1 MRDPVPDLEDATILD
16 NSAQFNIDLINYVD
30 PNLIINRR
38 ATGTARTPWPDETS
52 IIRWHAAADAAHSI
66 SQNQGKTLWV
76 GGYSG
81 GYGQEYGGYPQPG
94 PSYGQPMGYHG
105 PPAHGPP
112 RSPQGH
118 HGPPRDPQGHHGP
131 AQQGQ
136 AQPENQAGSE

>member
-1 MRDPVPDLEDATILD
+1 MKFDFFFVSEPAYEP
-16 NSAQFNIDLINYVD
+16 Y
-30 PNLIINRR
+30 
-38 ATGTARTPWPDETS
+38 
-52 IIRWHAAADAAHSI
+52 
-66 SQNQGKTLWV
+66 
-76 GGYSG
+76 GYNHGPS
-81 GYGQEYGGYPQPG
+81 YGGYPG
-94 PSYGQPMGYHG
+94 PSYGQPMGYHGPPAHG